1 MKTTKDIVTKG
12 EVVLKPGS
20 CERLIATNNL
30 TNYLREFPKEEVI
43 FLLKDFT
50 IKSLP
55 LDKNLF
61 IKTGEINSISELQ
74 TFLQERFEK
83 QILLLQN
90 QSYQEFDEVRDWLT
104 YLTKYP
110 KVTFFIYNNF
120 SNIFKLDEDK
130 VWFYTSGSNVDNS
143 NKLVVED
150 IKILTKKRSLKRC
163 QKIAE
168 KCGLST
174 SEFEDFIET
183 LIDFLKGFILKNPIS
198 GHYRIREGN
207 SREVLYEL
215 IFEEIFNKF
224 KMINDKLLL
233 NVTDWKYL
241 LYFDYQTGELSPVN
255 KNHDKTI
262 SISLSNKKHKS
273 SSFDKFDKLCIG
285 FSNTIWNNDSIKFD
299 KLLVDV
305 LKSSIEDKV
314 KELLM
319 CDYTLDDVEFENVP
333 LSLLT
338 DDEIKD
344 SLFDSSHKKKF
355 DFSSM
360 NKVMLKTKDVS
371 QIDRLLVL
379 MREVV
384 LEN

>member
-150 IKILTKKRSLKRC
+150 IKILTKKRNLKRC

-183 LIDFLKGFILKNPIS
+183 LIDFLEGFILKNPIS

-207 SREVLYEL
+207 LREVLYEL

-360 NKVMLKTKDVS
+360 NKVMLKTKDIS

>member
-1 MKTTKDIVTKG
+1 MKTTKDIVAKA
-12 EVVLKPGS
+12 EVILKPGS
-20 CERLIATNNL
+20 CERLVATNKL
-30 TNYLREFPKEEVI
+30 TSYLKEFPKEEVI
-43 FLLKDFT
+43 SLLKDFT

-55 LDKNLF
+55 LNKNLF
-61 IKTGEINSISELQ
+61 IKKGDVNSISELQ
-74 TFLQERFEK
+74 EFLQRRLVDLITVLE
-83 QILLLQN
+83 N
-90 QSYQEFDEVRDWLT
+90 QSYQEYDEIKGWST
-104 YLTKYP
+104 YLTRYP
-110 KVTFFIYNNF
+110 KVAFFIYNNF

-130 VWFYTSGSNVDNS
+130 VWFYTSGSSIDNS

-150 IKILTKKRSLKRC
+150 IKISTKKRSLKRC

-168 KCGLST
+168 KCGAST
-174 SEFEDFIET
+174 SEFENFIEN
-183 LIDFLKGFILKNPIS
+183 LIDFLEGFILKNPIS

-207 SREVLYEL
+207 SREVLYDL

-224 KMINDKLLL
+224 KMINNKLLL
-233 NVTDWKYL
+233 NVTNWKYL
-241 LYFDYQTGELSPVN
+241 LYFDYQTGELSFVN
-255 KNHDKTI
+255 VNHEKTI

-273 SSFDKFDKLCIG
+273 SSFDKFDKLCVE
-285 FSNTIWNNDSIKFD
+285 FSNTIWNNDSRGFD

-319 CDYTLDDVEFENVP
+319 FDYTLDDVEFENVP

-338 DDEIKD
+338 DDEIKS
-344 SLFDSSHKKKF
+344 SLFDSSYKKKF

-360 NKVMLKTKDVS
+360 NKVILKTKDVY

>member
-30 TNYLREFPKEEVI
+30 TNYLKEFPKEEVVS
-43 FLLKDFT
+43 LLKDFT
-50 IKSLP
+50 IKSLS
-55 LDKNLF
+55 LNKNLF
-61 IKTGEINSISELQ
+61 IKKDEINSISELQ
-74 TFLQERFEK
+74 EFLKRRLEEQVLVLK
-83 QILLLQN
+83 S
-90 QSYQEFDEVRDWLT
+90 QSYQDTDDIMGWIT

-110 KVTFFIYNNF
+110 KVSFFIYNNF
-120 SNIFKLDEDK
+120 SNIFKLDEDE
-130 VWFYTSGSNVDNS
+130 VWFYTSGSNIDNS

-150 IKILTKKRSLKRC
+150 IKISTKKRCLKRC

-168 KCGLST
+168 KCGTST
-174 SEFEDFIET
+174 SEFENFIET
-183 LIDFLKGFILKNPIS
+183 LIDFLEGFILKNPIS

-224 KMINDKLLL
+224 KMINNKLLL
-233 NVTDWKYL
+233 NVTNWKYF
-241 LYFDYQTGELSPVN
+241 LYFDYETGEISPVN
-255 KNHDKTI
+255 KNIYKTI
-262 SISLSNKKHKS
+262 TISLSNKKNKS
-273 SSFDKFDKLCIG
+273 SSFDKFDKLCIE
-285 FSNTIWNNDSIKFD
+285 FSNTIWNNDSRGFD

-305 LKSSIEDKV
+305 LKNSIKDKV
-314 KELLM
+314 NELLV
-319 CDYTLDDVEFENVP
+319 CDYTLDDVIFKIAP

-338 DDEIKD
+338 DKEIKD
-344 SLFDSSHKKKF
+344 SLLDLSHRNKF
-355 DFSSM
+355 NFSSIDEVIS
-360 NKVMLKTKDVS
+360 NTKDLS
-371 QIDRLLVL
+371 QIDRLFVL

>member
-1 MKTTKDIVTKG
+1 MKTTKDIVAKA
-12 EVVLKPGS
+12 EVVLNPGS
-20 CERLIATNNL
+20 CERLIATNKL
-30 TNYLREFPKEEVI
+30 TSYLKGFPKDEVVS
-43 FLLKDFT
+43 LLKDFT

-74 TFLQERFEK
+74 TFLKGRLVE
-83 QILLLQN
+83 QITILEN
-90 QSYQEFDEVRDWLT
+90 QSYQEYDEIKSWLT

-110 KVTFFIYNNF
+110 KVAFFIYNNF

-130 VWFYTSGSNVDNS
+130 VWFYTSGNNIDNS

-183 LIDFLKGFILKNPIS
+183 LIDFLEGFILKNPIS

-262 SISLSNKKHKS
+262 SIYLSNKKHKS

-285 FSNTIWNNDSIKFD
+285 FSNTIWNNDSRGFD

-305 LKSSIEDKV
+305 LKRSIEDKV

-319 CDYTLDDVEFENVP
+319 CDYTLDDVEFEGIP

-338 DDEIKD
+338 DNEIKS
-344 SLFDSSHKKKF
+344 SLFGSSYKKKF

-360 NKVMLKTKDVS
+360 NKVILKTKDPS
-371 QIDRLLVL
+371 QIDRMFAL

>member
-20 CERLIATNNL
+20 CERLVATNKL
-30 TNYLREFPKEEVI
+30 TSYLKEFPKDKVVSM
-43 FLLKDFT
+43 LKDFT
-50 IKSLP
+50 IKSLT
-55 LDKNLF
+55 LNKNLF
-61 IKTGEINSISELQ
+61 IKSGEINSISELQ
-74 TFLQERFEK
+74 TFLQDRFEE
-83 QILLLQN
+83 QILLLKN
-90 QSYQEFDEVRDWLT
+90 QGYQEVDEVRSLLS

-183 LIDFLKGFILKNPIS
+183 LIDFLEGFILKNPIS

-285 FSNTIWNNDSIKFD
+285 FSNTIWNNDSINFD

-319 CDYTLDDVEFENVP
+319 CDYTLDDVEFEGVP

-338 DDEIKD
+338 DNEIKS
-344 SLFDSSHKKKF
+344 SLFDSSYKKKF

-360 NKVMLKTKDVS
+360 NKVILKIKDPS
-371 QIDRLLVL
+371 QIDRMFAL

>member
-20 CERLIATNNL
+20 CERLVATNKL
-30 TNYLREFPKEEVI
+30 TSYLKDFPKDEVVS
-43 FLLKDFT
+43 LLKDFT

-55 LDKNLF
+55 LNKNLL
-61 IKTGEINSISELQ
+61 IKKGQINSITELQ
-74 TFLQERFEK
+74 DFLQGRLVD
-83 QILLLQN
+83 QITILEN
-90 QSYQEFDEVRDWLT
+90 QSYQEYDEIKSWLT
-104 YLTKYP
+104 YFTKYP
-110 KVTFFIYNNF
+110 KVAFFIYNNF

-130 VWFYTSGSNVDNS
+130 VWFYTSGNNIDNS

-183 LIDFLKGFILKNPIS
+183 LIDFLEGFILKNPIS

-233 NVTDWKYL
+233 NVTGWNYL
-241 LYFDYQTGELSPVN
+241 LYFDYQTGEMSPVK

-273 SSFDKFDKLCIG
+273 SPFDKFDKLCVE
-285 FSNTIWNNDSIKFD
+285 FSNTIWNDDSRRFD

-333 LSLLT
+333 LPLLT

>member
-150 IKILTKKRSLKRC
+150 IKILTKKRNLKRC

-183 LIDFLKGFILKNPIS
+183 LIDFLEGFILKNPIS

-207 SREVLYEL
+207 LREVLYEL

>member
-20 CERLIATNNL
+20 CERLVATNKL
-30 TNYLREFPKEEVI
+30 TSHLKEFPKDKVVSM
-43 FLLKDFT
+43 LKDFT
-50 IKSLP
+50 IKSLT
-55 LDKNLF
+55 LNKNLF
-61 IKTGEINSISELQ
+61 IKSGEINSISELQ
-74 TFLQERFEK
+74 TFLQDRFEE
-83 QILLLQN
+83 QILLLKN
-90 QSYQEFDEVRDWLT
+90 QGYQEVDEVRSLLS

-183 LIDFLKGFILKNPIS
+183 LIDFLEGFILKNPIS

-233 NVTDWKYL
+233 NVTDWNYL

-273 SSFDKFDKLCIG
+273 SFFDKFDKLCIG

>member
-30 TNYLREFPKEEVI
+30 TNYLKEFPKEEVVS
-43 FLLKDFT
+43 LLKDFT
-50 IKSLP
+50 IKSLS
-55 LDKNLF
+55 LNKNLF
-61 IKTGEINSISELQ
+61 IKKDEINSISELQ
-74 TFLQERFEK
+74 EFLKRRLEEQVLVLK
-83 QILLLQN
+83 S
-90 QSYQEFDEVRDWLT
+90 QSYQDTDDIMGWIT

-110 KVTFFIYNNF
+110 KVSFFIYNNF
-120 SNIFKLDEDK
+120 SNIFKLDEDE
-130 VWFYTSGSNVDNS
+130 VWFYTSGSNIDNS

-150 IKILTKKRSLKRC
+150 IKISTKKRCLKRC

-168 KCGLST
+168 KCGTST
-174 SEFEDFIET
+174 SEFENFIET
-183 LIDFLKGFILKNPIS
+183 LIDFLEGFILKNPIS

-224 KMINDKLLL
+224 KMINNKLLL
-233 NVTDWKYL
+233 NVTNWKYF
-241 LYFDYQTGELSPVN
+241 LYFDYETGEISPVN
-255 KNHDKTI
+255 KNIYKTI
-262 SISLSNKKHKS
+262 TISLSNKKNKS
-273 SSFDKFDKLCIG
+273 SSLDKFDKLCIE
-285 FSNTIWNNDSIKFD
+285 FSNTIWNNDSRGFD

-305 LKSSIEDKV
+305 LKNSIKDKV
-314 KELLM
+314 NELLV
-319 CDYTLDDVEFENVP
+319 CDYTLDDVIFKIAP

-338 DDEIKD
+338 DKEIKD
-344 SLFDSSHKKKF
+344 SLLDLSRRNKF
-355 DFSSM
+355 NFSSIDEVIS
-360 NKVMLKTKDVS
+360 NTKDLS
-371 QIDRLLVL
+371 QIDRLFVL

>member
-1 MKTTKDIVTKG
+1 MKTTKDIVAKA
-12 EVVLKPGS
+12 EVVLNPGS
-20 CERLIATNNL
+20 CERLIATNKL
-30 TNYLREFPKEEVI
+30 TSYLKGFPKDEVVS
-43 FLLKDFT
+43 LLKDFT

-74 TFLQERFEK
+74 TFLQGRLVE
-83 QILLLQN
+83 QITILEN
-90 QSYQEFDEVRDWLT
+90 QSYQEYDEIKSWLT

-110 KVTFFIYNNF
+110 KVAFFIYNNF

-130 VWFYTSGSNVDNS
+130 VWFYTSGNNIDNS

-183 LIDFLKGFILKNPIS
+183 LIDFLEGFILKNPIS

-285 FSNTIWNNDSIKFD
+285 FSNTIWNNDSRGFD

-305 LKSSIEDKV
+305 LKRSIEDKV

-319 CDYTLDDVEFENVP
+319 CDYTLDDVEFEGIP

-338 DDEIKD
+338 DNEIKS
-344 SLFDSSHKKKF
+344 SLFGSSYKKKF

-360 NKVMLKTKDVS
+360 NKVILKTKDPS
-371 QIDRLLVL
+371 QIDRMFAL